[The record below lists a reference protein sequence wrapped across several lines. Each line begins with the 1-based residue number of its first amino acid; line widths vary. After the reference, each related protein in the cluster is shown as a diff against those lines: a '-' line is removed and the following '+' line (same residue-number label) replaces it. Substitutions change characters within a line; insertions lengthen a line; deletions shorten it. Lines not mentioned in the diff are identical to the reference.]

1 MRIIGGMIQG
11 SREWHQ
17 FRQQHIGSSESA
29 IVADLNPWRSKVSL
43 WEEKVFGWE
52 QQFDQASID
61 RMAEGQRMEPIARQA
76 YQDLTG
82 IQVEP
87 MVIESSEWPFL
98 SCSLD
103 GMTKT
108 LDRACEIKCGASSH
122 KSAKKG
128 LLPAYY
134 EIQCQKQMLVTGLDS
149 IDYFSY
155 YELDPILIIVNR
167 DEELIKEL
175 LEKEIEFWYHVQ
187 AGTPPKD

>member
-1 MRIIGGMIQG
+1 MRIVKGLCQNTPQ
-11 SREWHQ
+11 WDT
-17 FRQQHIGSSESA
+17 FRRNHLTASESA
-29 IVADLNPWRSKVSL
+29 SIMGFNRFRTAKSV
-43 WEEKVFGWE
+43 WEEKVLGW
-52 QQFDQASID
+52 QQEFDQAAID

-122 KSAKKG
+122 KSAREE
-128 LLPAYY
+128 LIPAYY
-134 EIQCQKQMLVTGLDS
+134 LCQIAHQQLVTGLHS

-155 YELDPILIIVNR
+155 YKGEGILLTVNR

-175 LEKEIEFWYHVQ
+175 LEKEIEFWHNVQ